1 MAHNNYRG
9 QDGSRQEVSENKTGL
24 LHIGCRFQE
33 RKRIKQMTRHQ
44 RRKKAIH
51 LKTSLR
57 IYAEIA
63 IALHEQFGFGQKR
76 ISRVFQA
83 LNNESK
89 TINNKELE
97 KVINE
102 CKKFKIDILHHAK

>member
-1 MAHNNYRG
+1 
-9 QDGSRQEVSENKTGL
+9 
-24 LHIGCRFQE
+24 
-33 RKRIKQMTRHQ
+33 MTRHQ

-63 IALHEQFGFGQKR
+63 IALNKEYGFGQKR

-83 LNNESK
+83 INNEID
-89 TINNKELE
+89 TVNNKSLE
-97 KVINE
+97 ESIDE
-102 CKKFKIDILHHAK
+102 CKRFKLDVLQITKQL

>member
-1 MAHNNYRG
+1 
-9 QDGSRQEVSENKTGL
+9 
-24 LHIGCRFQE
+24 
-33 RKRIKQMTRHQ
+33 MTRHQ

-63 IALHEQFGFGQKR
+63 IALNKEYGFGQKR

-83 LNNESK
+83 INNEID
-89 TINNKELE
+89 TVNNKSLE
-97 KVINE
+97 ESINQ
-102 CKKFKIDILHHAK
+102 CKRFKLDVLQITKQL

>member
-1 MAHNNYRG
+1 
-9 QDGSRQEVSENKTGL
+9 
-24 LHIGCRFQE
+24 
-33 RKRIKQMTRHQ
+33 MTRHQ

-63 IALHEQFGFGQKR
+63 IALNKEYGFGQKR

-83 LNNESK
+83 LNNEID
-89 TINNKELE
+89 TVNNKSLE
-97 KVINE
+97 ESIDE
-102 CKKFKIDILHHAK
+102 CKRFKLDVLQLTK

>member
-1 MAHNNYRG
+1 
-9 QDGSRQEVSENKTGL
+9 
-24 LHIGCRFQE
+24 
-33 RKRIKQMTRHQ
+33 MTRHQ

-63 IALHEQFGFGQKR
+63 IALHKEYGFGQKR
-76 ISRVFQA
+76 ISRVFQS
-83 LNNESK
+83 LNNEID

-97 KVINE
+97 DVINE